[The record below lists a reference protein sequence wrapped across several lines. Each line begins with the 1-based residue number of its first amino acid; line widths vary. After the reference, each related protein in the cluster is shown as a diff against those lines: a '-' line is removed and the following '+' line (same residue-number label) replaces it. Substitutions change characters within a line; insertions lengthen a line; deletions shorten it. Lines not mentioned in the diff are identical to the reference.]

1 MSHYPIYK
9 IITSN
14 FYSEFKSQ
22 SLYVPEL
29 CLVEPNQNVAAV
41 AAARDPVVAALGLVG
56 GRADGTGNGAPV
68 RPAIIDLVASL

>member
-1 MSHYPIYK
+1 M
-9 IITSN
+9 
-14 FYSEFKSQ
+14 
-22 SLYVPEL
+22 
-29 CLVEPNQNVAAV
+29 AAV